1 MLRIHV
7 LTTGGTIDKVYG
19 ISGELEIG
27 PPSVE
32 TLLAPVLTDVAFEV
46 TSVLRVDSLDMT
58 DDDRATLCAAVEAVD
73 GDRVLVTH
81 GTDTMAATA
90 RYLDEHLSPAARGK
104 VVVLTGAMQPAA
116 MRVSDAAYN
125 LGTAT
130 TAVQL
135 LPPGVHIAMSGR
147 VFAAGAVV
155 KDTTRGVFVDS
166 PSPDLDR
173 ILRWETAGGE
183 ATLVGGGTELT
194 VALLRCDGGEEV
206 DRFTSSEEDVRRH
219 LGTAQDRGR
228 TPSP

>member
-1 MLRIHV
+1 MQRIHV

-32 TLLAPVLTDVAFEV
+32 SLLAPVLTDVAFEV

-58 DDDRATLCAAVEAVD
+58 DEHRATLCAAVEAVA
-73 GDRVLVTH
+73 GRLVLITH
-81 GTDTMAATA
+81 GTDTMPVTA
-90 RYLDEHLSPAARGK
+90 RHLDEHLSPASRDK

-130 TAVQL
+130 AAVQL
-135 LPPGVHIAMSGR
+135 LPPGVHVAMSGR

-155 KDTTRGVFVDS
+155 KDTTRGVFVDTTS
-166 PSPDLDR
+166 ADLDR
-173 ILRWETAGGE
+173 VLRWETAGGE
-183 ATLVGGGTELT
+183 ATIVSEGAELV

-206 DRFTSSEEDVRRH
+206 DRFTTTEDDVRRH
-219 LGTAQDRGR
+219 LTG
-228 TPSP
+228 S

>member
-27 PPSVE
+27 PPAVDS
-32 TLLAPVLTDVAFEV
+32 LLAPVLTDVAFDV

-58 DDDRATLCAAVEAVD
+58 DDDRATLCAAVDAVD
-73 GDRVLVTH
+73 GDRVLITH

-90 RYLDEHLSPAARGK
+90 RYLDQHLSPGSRDK

-147 VFAAGAVV
+147 VFAAGSVV
-155 KDTTRGVFVDS
+155 KDTTRGIFVDAPS
-166 PSPDLDR
+166 PSSDLDR
-173 ILRWETAGGE
+173 ILRWQTAGGE

-206 DRFTSSEEDVRRH
+206 DRFTTTEDDVRRH
-219 LGTAQDRGR
+219 LAG
-228 TPSP
+228 S